1 LIEKILCVF
10 ILALEE
16 VKKIERKVVV
26 MVLALAIVMLT
37 AQTLAVMPVQAA
49 PKEKLYFK
57 LYMEGYSEYGENYH
71 SSPKK
76 ALGMDYPD
84 QKTFHVKEGPST
96 ILYAN
101 ITIGEGIDKKDFNT
115 TNGDFAVTSSVSFNF
130 IWKTLTAM
138 HKAEDTITFSDGSTL
153 EIQAVDKLD
162 FLTFESEGTFVGHGT
177 VNVQKVKIEGITY
190 AAPLPSGL
198 EGITR
203 EGTVMGW
210 PT

>member
-1 LIEKILCVF
+1 VKTVRRKL
-10 ILALEE
+10 LA
-16 VKKIERKVVV
+16 I
-26 MVLALAIVMLT
+26 VLALAIVMLA
-37 AQTLAVMPVQAA
+37 AQTLAVIPVQAA

-84 QKTFHVKEGPST
+84 QKTFHVKEGPAT

-115 TNGDFAVTSSVSFNF
+115 TDGDFIVTSSVSFNF
-130 IWKTLTAM
+130 IWNTLTAM
-138 HKAEDTITFSDGSTL
+138 HKAEDTVTFNDGSTL

-162 FLTFESEGTFVGHGT
+162 YLTFESEGTFVGHGII
-177 VNVQKVKIEGITY
+177 NGQKVKMQGITY
-190 AAPLPSGL
+190 AGPTPSGL
-198 EGITR
+198 MGITR
-203 EGTVMGW
+203 VGTVMGW